1 MKAMR
6 NVFYIV
12 NEQKK
17 ERRAKEEHERSA
29 RFLQSRQGSGRTV
42 SKGERMEEV
51 GTGRGQGRRL
61 GSGEDT

>member
-42 SKGERMEEV
+42 SKGEGVAEV
-51 GTGRGQGRRL
+51 GTGRGSL
-61 GSGEDT
+61 S